1 MFLARLYRQILLRP
15 RLLTGAMIGLAVVLL
30 LPESWV
36 QRPATRWILGW
47 NAGTWTYLALAC
59 AMMLHADQDQI
70 LRRADQQDEGART
83 VLTLA
88 ILAAIASLG
97 AIVAEL
103 AVAKDLAGP
112 AKLAHI
118 GFAALTLSASWSF
131 MQVSFA
137 LHYAHRYFAAVAKGQ
152 SGGLVFPGTRHPDY
166 MDFLYFAAVIGTS
179 GQTADVAIAS
189 SSMRRV
195 GLVHCV
201 LSFMFNTSLIAL
213 MINVASGLF

>member
-15 RLLTGAMIGLAVVLL
+15 RLLAGVLIGMAVVLL
-30 LPESWV
+30 LPDRWV
-36 QRPATRWILGW
+36 AREATRWILGW
-47 NAGTWTYLALAC
+47 NAGAWSYLGLAGW
-59 AMMLHADQDQI
+59 MMIHADEDQI
-70 LRRADQQDEGART
+70 HWRADQQDEGART

-103 AVAKDLAGP
+103 AVAKDLSGP
-112 AKLAHI
+112 AKLLHI
-118 GFAALTLSASWSF
+118 GFAALTLTASWSF

-137 LHYAHRYFAAVAKGQ
+137 LHYAHRFFAAVAQGRP
-152 SGGLVFPGTRHPDY
+152 GGLVFPGTPRPDY

-179 GQTADVAIAS
+179 GQTADVAIS
-189 SSMRRV
+189 SSGMRRI